1 MTEAGDPSSRPD
13 MACVRAI
20 ESALMSTW
28 PAIRTAIDGAW
39 LVRTSEGFSGRAN
52 AVTIL
57 DPDDDDDAEARIAW
71 AEGVFGAQDLVP
83 VFRETPLMPAVVRR
97 ALRERGYGPGQA
109 THMLHGRLPDPDE
122 GDAGTE
128 AQGARLHG
136 FDIPGGVWIEA
147 ARQCSPRIAS
157 GGDAVLHMLSAMAT
171 PVRYIAVEDA
181 DGPAAVVQAGLHR
194 GMLTVHNVATH
205 PERRRR
211 GHARRGMAAALDW
224 GRARGAS
231 RFWIAVEAGNAPALA
246 LYASY
251 GLADAYRYRYWS
263 RA

>member
-1 MTEAGDPSSRPD
+1 MTEAGEPSSRP
-13 MACVRAI
+13 ATALVREI

-28 PAIRTAIDGAW
+28 PAIRTAIEGAW
-39 LVRTSEGFSGRAN
+39 LVRTAEGFSGRAN

-57 DPDDDDDAEARIAW
+57 DPGDDDDVEARIAW
-71 AEGVFGAQDLVP
+71 AESVFGGQGLVP
-83 VFRETPLMPAVVRR
+83 VFRETPLMPAAVRG

-109 THMLHGRLPDPDE
+109 THMLHGRLPAPNADDI
-122 GDAGTE
+122 GTE
-128 AQGARLHG
+128 GHGAQVRG
-136 FDIPGGVWIEA
+136 FDTPDGPWIEA

-157 GGDAVLHMLSAMAT
+157 GGDAVLRMLSAMAT
-171 PVRYIAVEDA
+171 PARYIAVEDA

-211 GHARRGMAAALDW
+211 GHARRAMAAALDW
-224 GRARGAS
+224 GRAEEAS
-231 RFWIAVEAGNAPALA
+231 RFWIAVEAGNAPARA
-246 LYASY
+246 LYAGY
-251 GLADAYRYRYWS
+251 GLADIYRYRYWS